1 VNAVDPR
8 GPLAWLALVLVAL
21 AWSGVHPA
29 DRATWWA
36 EALPVMIGVPILVA
50 TFRRHPLTP
59 LLYGLIAVHC
69 LILVVGARG
78 AVFLA
83 GQVRPGLASQR
94 RVRRRSGLG
103 FDGPSTSVLGPRTGH
118 PWPLGHRSFL
128 GDGKADRPSGFWM
141 QDWFGFER
149 NHYDRIGH
157 LAQGFVPAILAREVL
172 LRATPLRRGGWL
184 FYLVLCVCLSFSA
197 FYELIEWVAAETAG
211 QGAEAFLGTQGDEW
225 DAQKDMLLALLGAI
239 AAQLLLAGIHDRQ
252 LARVAPHAL
261 AKGAGA

>member
-1 VNAVDPR
+1 VNAVDAR
-8 GPLAWLALVLVAL
+8 GPLAWLVVVLAAL
-21 AWSGVHPA
+21 AWSAVNPA

-36 EALPVMIGVPILVA
+36 EALPVMIGVPILLA

-59 LLYGLIAVHC
+59 LLYGLIAMHAV
-69 LILVVGARG
+69 ILVVGARYTY
-78 AVFLA
+78 AEV
-83 GQVRPGLASQR
+83 
-94 RVRRRSGLG
+94 
-103 FDGPSTSVLGPRTGH
+103 
-118 PWPLGHRSFL
+118 PL
-128 GDGKADRPSGFWM
+128 GFWM

-157 LAQGFVPAILAREVL
+157 FAQGFVPAILAREVL

-197 FYELIEWVAAETAG
+197 FYELIEWVAAEAAG

-225 DAQKDMLLALLGAI
+225 DAQKDMLLALVGAI
-239 AAQLLLAGIHDRQ
+239 AAQLLLARMHDRQ

-261 AKGAGA
+261 AKETAA

>member
-1 VNAVDPR
+1 MPSSHQGANRGLNAVDPR
-8 GPLAWLALVLVAL
+8 GPIAWLTLVLVVL
-21 AWSGVHPA
+21 VWSGIQPA

-36 EALPVMIGVPILVA
+36 EALPVMIGVPILLG
-50 TFRRHPLTP
+50 TFNRHPLTP

-69 LILVVGARG
+69 VILIIGARYTY
-78 AVFLA
+78 AEV
-83 GQVRPGLASQR
+83 
-94 RVRRRSGLG
+94 
-103 FDGPSTSVLGPRTGH
+103 
-118 PWPLGHRSFL
+118 PL
-128 GDGKADRPSGFWM
+128 GFWM

-157 LAQGFVPAILAREVL
+157 FAQGFVPAILAREVL

-225 DAQKDMLLALLGAI
+225 DAQKDMLLALIGAI
-239 AAQLLLAGIHDRQ
+239 AAQLLLARTHDRQ
-252 LARVAPHAL
+252 LANVAPHAL
-261 AKGAGA
+261 AKDANP